1 MPAKKKATTRKS
13 NPSFEAALEELD
25 ELTDRLSHEP
35 ESLSNMIDDYE
46 RGQNLIQACNEQLKD
61 ARQRITLIQ
70 AQLKETGSGD
80 NSFQAEAPSD
90 ENDDVR
96 LF

>member
-1 MPAKKKATTRKS
+1 MPAKKKVTPSKS
-13 NPSFEAALEELD
+13 TPSFEAALEELD

-35 ESLSNMIDDYE
+35 ESLSKMINDYE
-46 RGQNLIQACNEQLKD
+46 RGQHLIKICDEQLQN
-61 ARQRITLIQ
+61 ARKRINLIQ
-70 AQLKETGSGD
+70 AQLKEANTGDDTSLAD
-80 NSFQAEAPSD
+80 SPSD

>member
-1 MPAKKKATTRKS
+1 MPAKKKAVASEPT
-13 NPSFEAALEELD
+13 PSFEAALEELD

-46 RGQNLIQACNEQLKD
+46 RGQYLIKICDAQLQT
-61 ARQRITLIQ
+61 ARERITLIQ
-70 AQLKETGSGD
+70 AQLQETDRDATPSK
-80 NSFQAEAPSD
+80 SSSASD
-90 ENDDVR
+90 ENNDVR